1 MKKYNDIDI
10 DDVAGKIITSND
22 LLDSSIL
29 EKFPEFNIENYFK
42 IKGAYIFFYNSTN
55 DEVVA
60 VYNMLE
66 EEKESQISVSI
77 NDITPDIS
85 LNQKYDLINNPLNV
99 RYIQIGTGNNNQ
111 KFFKPDRQYTNGNT
125 TYYQFNC
132 DKINGYTKNNDGYF
146 SGGDG
151 QPTSIKFKYKPILLV
166 NGSNKAPANI
176 PDDGFITINATSPE
190 YSDCTYLEVR

>member
-99 RYIQIGTGNNNQ
+99 RYI
-111 KFFKPDRQYTNGNT
+111 
-125 TYYQFNC
+125 
-132 DKINGYTKNNDGYF
+132 
-146 SGGDG
+146 
-151 QPTSIKFKYKPILLV
+151 
-166 NGSNKAPANI
+166 
-176 PDDGFITINATSPE
+176 
-190 YSDCTYLEVR
+190 